1 MQNYIKYEPIA
12 NFPNIVANVR
22 RYVAL
27 VRQLADGGASFCNR
41 GAVYN
46 YRFISLFSRWQKP

>member
-22 RYVAL
+22 RYV
-27 VRQLADGGASFCNR
+27 QLAQSRGGTRFCHRNR
-41 GAVYN
+41 GQKITIQTAAA
-46 YRFISLFSRWQKP
+46 SRITGS

>member
-22 RYVAL
+22 RYEPLRFQGAL
-27 VRQLADGGASFCNR
+27 WS
-41 GAVYN
+41 
-46 YRFISLFSRWQKP
+46 S